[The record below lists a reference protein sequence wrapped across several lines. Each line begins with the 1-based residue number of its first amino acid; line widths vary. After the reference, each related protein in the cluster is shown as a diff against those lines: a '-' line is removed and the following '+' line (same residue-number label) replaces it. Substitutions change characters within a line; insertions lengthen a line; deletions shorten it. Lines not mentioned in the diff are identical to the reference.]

1 MNFLELNMKNNPPSD
16 TSRPFDIAVWKR
28 ASAKKRRGREHLR
41 LNALD
46 NVWKA
51 VGQLRN
57 KYKWD
62 ELYLFGSV
70 TKPEKFSEHSDI
82 DIGIQ
87 GLENVLHYRFIA
99 DLSELLEWGIDVV
112 RLEDCSFAEAIKMR
126 GIQWK
131 RSK

>member
-1 MNFLELNMKNNPPSD
+1 MD
-16 TSRPFDIAVWKR
+16 
-28 ASAKKRRGREHLR
+28 SA
-41 LNALD
+41 
-46 NVWKA
+46 WKA
-51 VGQLRN
+51 VDQLKN

-62 ELYLFGSV
+62 ALYLFGSI